1 MKKIISKILIIFIVV
16 VMMFEFIL
24 SSNVCN
30 ASGDLENFING
41 ATNLAGG
48 ILNMFKPPMFYLL
61 LVFIDVRRILHVMF
75 HNYSQQIQYHLK

>member
-48 ILNMFKPPMFYLL
+48 IVSIIYWPKRITAVALSFVL
-61 LVFIDVRRILHVMF
+61 DVLTAQLASESGV
-75 HNYSQQIQYHLK
+75 NDSS